1 MPPSLPATKK
11 RKLTKEVDF
20 TQKLKS
26 LEETLTQAL
35 SKNGSL
41 NRLADLLS
49 LMESTQDAH
58 EMSKAIYALYRVFVI
73 VISSGKMGLGGDE
86 AAKVVKAWIWER
98 TQTYTDFLGG
108 LLKDEEKFLRT
119 SALQILFSLLKHLST
134 SYSKSATTSKPQ
146 PQFHVSH
153 FRKIVSSLL
162 LCPPSQRKSSK
173 KLDDGRIDADVL
185 DLFYETWFS
194 VHDDIRWFFLRE
206 SATLIS
212 NHPHDSYPYLATNL
226 LSVLERLTTFPTGA
240 EELNSWWVAEFATKP
255 PKPKKSK
262 SNDDDENDSEN
273 ENADPSGD
281 GDDDWRKFF
290 EEEKTPEG
298 AKGPVMRLH
307 RMSTHQSL
315 YSLNSHK
322 AVFTRTW
329 LMLLPCLS
337 VSADEETRKALA
349 TRALN
354 LMHRSV
360 LPHLTRPFLVMDWI
374 SSCVDMG
381 GSVGLLALNA
391 LFVMIKGYNLDYP
404 SFYTRLYAFLD
415 RDVLHLKHRSRFFR
429 LTELFL
435 SSTHLPAAL
444 LASFIKRLS
453 RLSLSAPPAA
463 IVMVIPFTYNV
474 LKRHPA
480 LMYMIHR
487 VDVDGGND
495 PFLDTEPDPM
505 NTQAIDSSLWELLS
519 HSTHYH
525 APVST
530 MTKIFSE
537 AFTKPNYGMEDFL
550 DHTYNTLFETEIN
563 RKIKKEPALA
573 MIDDVKMM
581 VIFPKYEAKAA
592 GALGDG
598 GKGSEEGGEGSSDDD
613 ESGDDSAEGSGDE
626 GGGGHPDEAKEKKES
641 KMVDVPVRHRDV
653 VAELWGF

>member
-1 MPPSLPATKK
+1 MPPSLTSLPATKK
-11 RKLTKEVDF
+11 RKLAKEADF
-20 TQKLKS
+20 AQNLKS
-26 LEETLTQAL
+26 LEETLTQVV

-41 NRLADLLS
+41 NPLADLLS
-49 LMESTQDAH
+49 VMEGTQDAH
-58 EMSKAIYALYRVFVI
+58 ETSKAIYALYRVFVV

-98 TQTYTDFLGG
+98 LQTYTDFLGG

-119 SALQILFSLLKHLST
+119 SALQIMFSLLKHLST
-134 SYSKSATTSKPQ
+134 SYSKSANASKPQ

-162 LCPPSQRKSSK
+162 LCPPSQGKSSK
-173 KLDDGRIDADVL
+173 KVNDGRIDPDVL
-185 DLFYETWFS
+185 DLFYETWFN

-206 SATLIS
+206 SATCLS
-212 NHPHDSYPYLATNL
+212 NHSHESYPYLATNL
-226 LSVLERLTTFPTGA
+226 LSLLERLTTFPTEP
-240 EELNSWWVAEFATKP
+240 EELNSWWVTEFATKP

-262 SNDDDENDSEN
+262 SKDDDENENDSEN
-273 ENADPSGD
+273 ENAEPSGE
-281 GDDDWRKFF
+281 GDDDWRKLF

-298 AKGPVMRLH
+298 AKGPSMRLH

-329 LMLLPCLS
+329 LMLLPRLS
-337 VSADEETRKALA
+337 VGADEETRKVLA

-354 LMHRSV
+354 LMHRGV

-381 GSVGLLALNA
+381 GAVGLLALNA
-391 LFVMIKGYNLDYP
+391 LFVMIKEYNLDYP

-463 IVMVIPFTYNV
+463 VVMIIPFTYNV

-487 VDVDGGND
+487 VDIDGGND

-505 NTQAIDSSLWELLS
+505 NAQAIDSSLWELLS

-537 AFTKPNYGMEDFL
+537 AFTKPNYSMEDFL
-550 DHTYNTLFETEIN
+550 DHTYNTLFDTEIN
-563 RKIKKEPALA
+563 RKIKKEPALT
-573 MIDDVKMM
+573 MIDDVKKMD
-581 VIFPKYEAKAA
+581 IFPSGGGVVKIDAE
-592 GALGDG
+592 GHDEWSGDENG
-598 GKGSEEGGEGSSDDD
+598 GDAGSEEE
-613 ESGDDSAEGSGDE
+613 SGDE
-626 GGGGHPDEAKEKKES
+626 GEGADADEGKEKKMGT
-641 KMVDVPVRHRDV
+641 KMDVDVPMRHRDI